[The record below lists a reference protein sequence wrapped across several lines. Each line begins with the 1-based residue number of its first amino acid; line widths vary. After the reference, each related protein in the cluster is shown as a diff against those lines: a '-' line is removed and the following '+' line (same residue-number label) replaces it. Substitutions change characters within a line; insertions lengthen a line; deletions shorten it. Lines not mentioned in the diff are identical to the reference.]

1 MRCVAGAVKVCA
13 RVLGLQWPGTRE
25 EEGAGGAEGT
35 VAGEKGEAGEAKEAA
50 VFWGQEVGVHEQG
63 AW

>member
-1 MRCVAGAVKVCA
+1 MCA

-50 VFWGQEVGVHEQG
+50 VFWGQKVGVHEQG
-63 AW
+63 AG